1 MKRTFQ
7 KILGL
12 SLLTLASCSGPSQK
26 VVAYDDEGYPL
37 LTTGTLHDV
46 SVRYGN
52 REFVKDG
59 STEYQVIYD
68 SKQKGAAQA
77 AAYIVS
83 NVYNATGAMMTSLDI
98 NQFDEDISRGDH
110 YIIVGSSDL
119 FDDAGKTL
127 PDYKTLGIA
136 GYYISSYGNNVF
148 LMAHR
153 LSGYQQGALTFLRLS
168 LIHISEPTRPY

>member
-52 REFVKDG
+52 REFTKDG

-68 SKQKGAAQA
+68 SNFL
-77 AAYIVS
+77 S
-83 NVYNATGAMMTSLDI
+83 R
-98 NQFDEDISRGDH
+98 FDRIFVHLNRRCTIFQ
-110 YIIVGSSDL
+110 IIL
-119 FDDAGKTL
+119 L
-127 PDYKTLGIA
+127 
-136 GYYISSYGNNVF
+136 
-148 LMAHR
+148 
-153 LSGYQQGALTFLRLS
+153 
-168 LIHISEPTRPY
+168 